1 MQVCDLIVNTLIVT
15 FHGLPRIAASGSLPL
30 AKMKKT
36 LIALI
41 FAAVSAAA
49 SAQPYAYEPAVV
61 RLTGTLLSAPG
72 NSPNGKMITFPAL
85 QLASP
90 ILVEGPDDPTEKGV
104 LLLHMVLN
112 DKTKESFQ
120 TLKGK
125 RATVTGTLFHSD
137 NGNHQTNV
145 LITPSVISPAR

>member
-1 MQVCDLIVNTLIVT
+1 
-15 FHGLPRIAASGSLPL
+15 
-30 AKMKKT
+30 MKKT

-41 FAAVSAAA
+41 FAVAGAAA

-72 NSPNGKMITFPAL
+72 ESPNGKKITFPAL
-85 QLASP
+85 QLTSP
-90 ILVEGPDDPTEKGV
+90 ILVEGPDEPTEKGV
-104 LLLHMVLN
+104 VLLHMVLN
-112 DKTKESFQ
+112 DKTMASFQ

-145 LITPSVISPAR
+145 LVTPTAILPAK

>member
-1 MQVCDLIVNTLIVT
+1 
-15 FHGLPRIAASGSLPL
+15 
-30 AKMKKT
+30 MKKT

-41 FAAVSAAA
+41 LAATSAAT

-61 RLTGTLLSAPG
+61 SLTGTLLSAPG
-72 NSPNGKMITFPAL
+72 ESPNGRKITFPAL

-90 ILVEGPDDPTEKGV
+90 ILVEGTPDEPAEKGV
-104 LLLHMVLN
+104 MLLHMVLN
-112 DKTKESFQ
+112 NKTMATFNA
-120 TLKGK
+120 LKGK

-145 LITPSVISPAR
+145 LVTPTAIVPLK